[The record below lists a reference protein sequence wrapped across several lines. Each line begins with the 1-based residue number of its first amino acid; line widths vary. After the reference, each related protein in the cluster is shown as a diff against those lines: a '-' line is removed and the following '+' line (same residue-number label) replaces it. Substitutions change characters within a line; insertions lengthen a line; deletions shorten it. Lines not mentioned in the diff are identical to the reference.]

1 MDFENFLLASGV
13 MNFGDVLLFVI
24 GTWFIFL
31 MEPFAD
37 TAIDGLDG
45 RDLV

>member
-1 MDFENFLLASGV
+1 MNFGNFLLASEV

-24 GTWFIFL
+24 GTGLIFL

-37 TAIDGLDG
+37 TAINGLDG
-45 RDLV
+45 